1 MRFISVVILSFLSA
15 LAAAEP
21 DVKMVDFTVN
31 CKTWKIASHTLEAT
45 CPDWDGNYKDSSLDL
60 NQCYTY
66 NRDFQLEFKVDGAAF
81 DTCISCEL
89 ETDLKKPPL
98 LTCDCMEG
106 GDIRPVP
113 GHTRSTNTTLG
124 L

>member
-1 MRFISVVILSFLSA
+1 MHFISVVILSFLSA

-66 NRDFQLEFKVDGAAF
+66 NQDFQLEFKVGCVYSF
-81 DTCISCEL
+81 
-89 ETDLKKPPL
+89 
-98 LTCDCMEG
+98 
-106 GDIRPVP
+106 R
-113 GHTRSTNTTLG
+113 LG
-124 L
+124 LITKGKKSSLTNLR